1 MAEALRKERLDRGIK
16 VRTEGIYAI
25 SHWQEILY
33 LLLPRLLL
41 IGGMLSLPLL
51 LAVAPYWQRVICIVS
66 VYALLS
72 LAFDF
77 LANFVGLVC
86 LGGALFVGVGGYI
99 TALLNTA
106 LGLPPLLSL
115 PLATVGGAIFC
126 TLVLL
131 PTLPLRGIYFA
142 IVTLMY
148 PLAFAKIIEAFD
160 LFGGT
165 DGMAGVAPLPNQWV
179 EQYLII
185 ALSLGLLF
193 GLRRLVN
200 EDIGLVFRGIKD
212 NDQAVKASG
221 IDITTYKAVAVFL
234 ASLLGCFA
242 GAYMAHLY
250 MWAGLSLFA
259 LDFSIMPIAAT
270 VIGGGGT
277 LVGPFVGS
285 LILVPLSEL
294 LRAFGTL
301 RIAFYALILTGFIV
315 LKSEGIMVYAQRKY
329 HQFERWVKV

>member
-25 SHWQEILY
+25 GHWQEILY